1 MKGNQKMSTQ
11 TTHAVTTG
19 IGPVAATTN
28 TPTTAPPV
36 VPIVIDLGKEKKK
49 RIKNLKRGR
58 GRLMAEVAAVL
69 DEVRGNLGEEAGG
82 QQLVP
87 IVLIYKQKR
96 KRGKN
101 GRSLLFP
108 FL

>member
-19 IGPVAATTN
+19 IGPVAADE
-28 TPTTAPPV
+28 PPM
-36 VPIVIDLGKEKKK
+36 VPIVIDLGKTKKK
-49 RIKNLKRGR
+49 RIKDLKRGH
-58 GRLMAEVAAVL
+58 GRLMAELATVI
-69 DEVRGNLGEEAGG
+69 DEVRGNLGEAAGG

-87 IVLIYKQKR
+87 VVIIYKEKR
-96 KRGKN
+96 KRKKS